1 MDKLFYLA
9 KEYRW
14 PISLFFI
21 SVILIAF
28 AAFNKITNTTT
39 ISLFIPG
46 LIVRISASISFVYI
60 MFKRIKLKNSI
71 SNNIGSIIK
80 EARMAKAI
88 TQQELADLTGL
99 NKRTIQRI
107 ENGDVKP
114 SLYSIRRIE
123 ESLEIKSLRFRLQL
137 KSILTRNS

>member
-9 KEYRW
+9 KEFRW

-28 AAFNKITNTTT
+28 GAFNKITHTST

-71 SNNIGSIIK
+71 SNNIGSIVK
-80 EARMAKAI
+80 EARIAKAI